1 MVFKNLRLDELYRE
15 TGINK
20 RVLFD
25 TLKPSDKTTPG
36 SGSLFPAN
44 IERKS
49 RLFPEEYVKYNS
61 SCSYMQDLREFLEFR
76 NICIARERD
85 LYLYNAKFVPPPKN
99 INELRK
105 LEEKLISNGYK
116 RLRPKR
122 TLLGLT
128 TVISGLLENSFVH
141 GNKKLSEV
149 RLIIDEGSKGHLIT
163 IEDNGDG
170 FNYSSVIGWLRG
182 AGKERH
188 NKIRTIRLADS
199 LDFITKIQ
207 VILYILNILELKK

>member
-85 LYLYNAKFVPPPKN
+85 LYLYNAKFVPVSLYNSSSLKFLN
-99 INELRK
+99 TIY
-105 LEEKLISNGYK
+105 IVIFIC
-116 RLRPKR
+116 
-122 TLLGLT
+122 LT
-128 TVISGLLENSFVH
+128 
-141 GNKKLSEV
+141 
-149 RLIIDEGSKGHLIT
+149 
-163 IEDNGDG
+163 
-170 FNYSSVIGWLRG
+170 
-182 AGKERH
+182 
-188 NKIRTIRLADS
+188 
-199 LDFITKIQ
+199 
-207 VILYILNILELKK
+207 ILW